1 MSAPLDQRLSII
13 TIAVNDLDESRRFYN
28 DVFGWTPD
36 AASEEEAANIAF
48 YTLNGFVF
56 ALYPLAKFAE
66 EHGAEVAPPSGF
78 TLAYN
83 LNSEAEV
90 DAVFDRFRAHDVRIL
105 KEPEKVFWGGYSGYI
120 AGPSGEQW
128 EIAFNPFTKVNEDGM
143 FGG

>member
-1 MSAPLDQRLSII
+1 MSAPLDQRLSIL

-36 AASEEEAANIAF
+36 EASEEEAANIAF

-90 DAVFDRFRAHDVRIL
+90 DAVFDRFRAHDVQIL

-128 EIAFNPFTKVNEDGM
+128 EIAFNPFTKVNEDGT